1 MTRKKALPI
10 LGLFFLVSF
19 YFLLGGEI
27 SSVDPNHGLKNY
39 SLYEI
44 SFIKSLVDKISE
56 KELRDYVLAL
66 QDLGTRYAP
75 SQGNLKAAG
84 YIKDAFL
91 SYGLKEVTLD
101 EFSYYNDQTDMYDR
115 SRNVVASKPGVKAPD
130 KIVIIGAHFDTI
142 SRSAED
148 GGVSAVNKENP
159 APGADDNGTGVATVL
174 AAARLL
180 GPYEFDWT
188 LRFIAFSAEEAGI
201 FGSAHYAAESARK
214 GEDIV
219 AVINVDQIGHVKEEP
234 EDIDIFANR
243 KSAWLLDRITN
254 RAPIYAPDLLVYR
267 IVNDTYDGSD
277 HAPFWNNGYPAICF
291 MEDYY
296 PSYRHY
302 HTPKDTV
309 DGINF
314 SFVLKSTRLA
324 VANLAE
330 LAGLRISE
338 APAAPL
344 ESFRKDFGFKGVN
357 WQQDSGKKFLITI
370 SPSPNQAN
378 VIDISL
384 PRISSNTSL
393 SLGDIPAETWG
404 QPRYYPV
411 AAYPKPAGKLIYV
424 SMTRFRAPGKETK
437 GGIVEIIDP
446 AKGQIVG
453 SFDAHRNPSSGCFN
467 AAGTKFYQP
476 YWGEKFIDIFDTT
489 SLKSTARIETP
500 LSLSKLAVLEGEK
513 RAIGLSSEANAVIII
528 DLVRKS
534 VEKVLNDIATPKDVV
549 AYNNRFAWV
558 CSYEQAKIYQVDVIG
573 KSILGEIETSPRPV
587 RLALSPR
594 KDLIISLHQLSK
606 QIDLFKIIQSNGKL
620 TLEKNR
626 TLDLGE
632 LVVDGTFAGNNS
644 CYFVSPGKYRVFGL
658 DLLSGK
664 TFWAMRTGGVRGRD
678 DVEKIIYIGE

>member
-1 MTRKKALPI
+1 MTRKRALFV
-10 LGLFFLVSF
+10 LGVFFLVPL
-19 YFLLGGEI
+19 YFLPGDEV
-27 SSVDPNHGLKNY
+27 SPDDPRHAVNNY
-39 SLYEI
+39 SPREI

-66 QDLGTRYAP
+66 QDMGTRYAP

-91 SYGLKEVTLD
+91 SYGLKEVIFD

-115 SRNVVASKPGVKAPD
+115 SRNVVASKPGVKTPD
-130 KIVIIGAHFDTI
+130 RIVIIGAHFDTI

-148 GGVSAVNKENP
+148 GRVSAVNKENP
-159 APGADDNGTGVATVL
+159 APGADDNGTGVATAL

-180 GPYEFDWT
+180 SPYEFDCT

-214 GEDIV
+214 GEDII

-254 RAPIYAPDLLVYR
+254 HAPIYAPDLLVYR

-296 PSYRHY
+296 PSNRLY

-309 DGINF
+309 DGIDF
-314 SFVLKSTRLA
+314 PFFLKSTRLA

-338 APAAPL
+338 APTAPL
-344 ESFRKDFGFKGVN
+344 GSFSEDSGVEGFS
-357 WQQDSGKKFLITI
+357 WRQDSGKKFLITI

-384 PRISSNTSL
+384 PRISSNASL
-393 SLGDIPAETWG
+393 SLGDIPADTWG

-411 AAYPKPAGKLIYV
+411 AACQKPGGKLIYV
-424 SMTRFRAPGKETK
+424 SMTRFRARGKKQK
-437 GGIVEIIDP
+437 GEW
-446 AKGQIVG
+446 
-453 SFDAHRNPSSGCFN
+453 SR
-467 AAGTKFYQP
+467 
-476 YWGEKFIDIFDTT
+476 
-489 SLKSTARIETP
+489 SLIRQK
-500 LSLSKLAVLEGEK
+500 
-513 RAIGLSSEANAVIII
+513 
-528 DLVRKS
+528 
-534 VEKVLNDIATPKDVV
+534 
-549 AYNNRFAWV
+549 
-558 CSYEQAKIYQVDVIG
+558 G
-573 KSILGEIETSPRPV
+573 KSWGASMSTGIPPAAALTPREQNSISPIGVKTS
-587 RLALSPR
+587 S
-594 KDLIISLHQLSK
+594 I
-606 QIDLFKIIQSNGKL
+606 FL
-620 TLEKNR
+620 TR
-626 TLDLGE
+626 
-632 LVVDGTFAGNNS
+632 
-644 CYFVSPGKYRVFGL
+644 R
-658 DLLSGK
+658 
-664 TFWAMRTGGVRGRD
+664 R
-678 DVEKIIYIGE
+678 